1 MAPRKAKDAVPI
13 APAPAAVDHEDLMRK
28 RDSVSYFSLF
38 ASCAFFSPPKCIPKS
53 RRYSF
58 AQWARVMP
66 LTPTNVFIPSH
77 LFGTK

>member
-38 ASCAFFSPPKCIPKS
+38 ASCAFFHPQSVFQS
-53 RRYSF
+53 R
-58 AQWARVMP
+58 VDTP
-66 LTPTNVFIPSH
+66 LLSGH
-77 LFGTK
+77 ASCH